1 MNKTII
7 LIISILC
14 LCIHNIMVSANS
26 IPIKSIINR
35 VIIYKEGAKV
45 FRNTK
50 INIEKGM
57 SSIRIESLPSNID
70 EQSIRI
76 LKKGEC
82 SIQSFQFD
90 KKQLPPV
97 PFTIRKEIQE
107 VNNLIQKEKL
117 ELEVI
122 LNEIKEIKTFFFSS
136 SSLSDRKESIKELYK
151 FYTDLSEEH
160 NAKISKK
167 NEKIEKGLIPLKDSL
182 NRIIDSITFR
192 TQHILGYIDV
202 DVQSDQDTEVEF
214 QIEYLVSA
222 AGWEPKY
229 SVNAKSNSESL
240 SVILMADI
248 HQNTHENWNN
258 IDVTLSTA
266 NPYTTFNI
274 ENLKPIYLSF
284 YHQYSTEIERG
295 SYLKSMVMNKMAN
308 ENYNYSN
315 TVSNDISQVGSNVE
329 ISLHDKYSINSHN
342 ANITLDIDT
351 TILPAKFTYVCTPK
365 LVSSAYLTASIVDW
379 KNEIKLPA
387 KANISFDGSI
397 SGKTYLNPFNGLDT
411 LTIPFGDDFHVKVNR
426 TMKSSLAQSK
436 QISGKKVQK
445 RSWIISLSNMY
456 QKEINVTI
464 YDQIPLSKEIDILVK
479 PLNIDGIL
487 DTLSGIVRWDV
498 HLNSEE
504 KKLLHC
510 EYEVSH
516 PKNKEV
522 ILE

>member
-7 LIISILC
+7 LIISFLF

-26 IPIKSIINR
+26 IPIQSIINR

-50 INIEKGM
+50 INVEKGI
-57 SSIRIESLPSNID
+57 SSIRIEYLPSNID
-70 EQSIRI
+70 QKSIRI

-82 SIQSFQFD
+82 SIQSFQFN
-90 KKQLPPV
+90 KKHLPPV
-97 PFTIRKEIQE
+97 PYTIRKEIQE
-107 VNNLIQKEKL
+107 VNNLIQRKKL

-122 LNEIKEIKTFFFSS
+122 LNEIKEIKTIFFSS
-136 SSLSDRKESIKELYK
+136 SSLSERKESIKELYK

-160 NAKISKK
+160 NTKISKM
-167 NEKIEKGLIPLKDSL
+167 NEKIEKELIPLRDSL
-182 NRIIDSITFR
+182 NRIIDSITLS
-192 TQHILGYIDV
+192 TQYMQGYIDI
-202 DVQSDQDTEVEF
+202 DIQSDQDTEADF
-214 QIEYLVSA
+214 QIEYLVSD

-229 SVNAKSNSESL
+229 SVNAKLNSESL

-274 ENLKPIYLSF
+274 ENLQPIYLSF
-284 YHQYSTEIERG
+284 YNQYSTEIERG
-295 SYLKSMVMNKMAN
+295 SYYKNMEINIMAN
-308 ENYNYSN
+308 EKYNNSS
-315 TVSNDISQVGSNVE
+315 TISNDISQIGSITE
-329 ISLHDKYSINSHN
+329 IFLNDKYSISSQNNHVS
-342 ANITLDIDT
+342 LGIDT
-351 TILPAKFTYVCTPK
+351 SILPAKFAYVCSPK
-365 LVSSAYLTASIVDW
+365 LVSSAYLTASIFDW

-387 KANISFDGSI
+387 EASISFDGSI
-397 SGKTYLNPFNGLDT
+397 IGNTYLNPYNGGDT
-411 LTIPFGDDFHVKVNR
+411 LTIPFGEDFHVKVKRN
-426 TMKSSLAQSK
+426 MKSSLSQSK

-479 PLNIDGIL
+479 PLNIDGKL
-487 DTLSGIVRWDV
+487 DTLSGIVRWEV
-498 HLNSEE
+498 NLKSEE
-504 KKLLHC
+504 KRLLHC
-510 EYEVSH
+510 EYEVSY
-516 PKNKEV
+516 PKTKEV